1 MSESLGEDMK
11 AIIAL
16 CDHLKLILMCEDSQ
30 GNVTPVDENS
40 FTRHS
45 ECDYI
50 YTIVKL

>member
-16 CDHLKLILMCEDSQ
+16 CDHLKLTLMCEDSQ

-40 FTRHS
+40 FTRDS
-45 ECDYI
+45 DRGYI
-50 YTIVKL
+50 YTVIKQ